1 MSTKV
6 ASLYAELSAK
16 DGLTPALANAKGGLS
31 NFAGGLKSGL
41 LQLAGWAGGAALA
54 GVAVEKF
61 AKLMHEATD
70 EAAGAQT
77 SFVRLNAT
85 IESTGR
91 AGETSAMGIRAM
103 AESLQGLFTH
113 EDIEGAA
120 NILLRFVDIP
130 TEKIP
135 EDIRLIENM
144 AAAMGTDLASA
155 AQTLGMA
162 LETGRTRG
170 LGFSKEL
177 MNTITTMMTAGD
189 VAGADA
195 LIMENLNQ
203 KFSGQAAAALET
215 YAGKQQ
221 RINTG
226 WGELKE
232 IIGEKLLPKL
242 QEFDDWLLRVQT
254 HAGLIPQTEKE
265 LNTELASMVSKRD
278 EWIAGGLSID
288 DPGLE
293 LMNAQIDALISK
305 LMFLRGDSASWA
317 RGGQDA
323 AAAWMAGIYP
333 VVNAIKPPELKA
345 SEARDYSETMQKMY
359 SANSVA
365 QKNLST
371 YFDDYHKKQIDAALA
386 EKKSAEEIAKLIKD
400 EAEAMKYL
408 HDETVKAHNAAM
420 DMQTGFETA
429 FTTAKTSSDKTAASF
444 DVIGQMMQGMG
455 DQGKDIWNEFLMQT
469 GKISP
474 AALEQFATI
483 EVAMNNLRAN
493 LASGMTIKMAVQ
505 MAVGELQSAGVIPVA
520 PAKNSPWKNLGQKSG
535 SDTTPAWYN
544 STSEDWYFGNKPPGY
559 ASGGAFVV
567 PSGYSNDNYLAR
579 FSSGE
584 RVTVTPPGQKTM
596 GGNVVINI
604 NGWQGDYRSLAREI
618 TYRQEVER
626 LMQ

>member
-1 MSTKV
+1 VSTKV

-16 DGLTPALANAKGGLS
+16 DNLTPALNTAKGGLS
-31 NFAGGLKSGL
+31 NFAGGLKSGIL
-41 LQLAGWAGGAALA
+41 GLVG
-54 GVAVEKF
+54 
-61 AKLMHEATD
+61 
-70 EAAGAQT
+70 
-77 SFVRLNAT
+77 
-85 IESTGR
+85 I
-91 AGETSAMGIRAM
+91 TSAMGVAT
-103 AESLQGLFTH
+103 AAVKLFMDSVNAAAASETAIVRL
-113 EDIEGAA
+113 EGTFKSMGREGAA
-120 NILLRFVDIP
+120 GIKASATELMKLSTFDDEAIMAAYTAIAKFGNISTGNMEQLVKTAMDVTAVMGGDLASNAENIGRILETGLVPRTWAFDAALKEQVKQQV
-130 TEKIP
+130 EA
-135 EDIRLIENM
+135 EDTAGALNTVLAELNKRYGGQE
-144 AAAMGTDLASA
+144 AAAM
-155 AQTLGMA
+155 
-162 LETGRTRG
+162 
-170 LGFSKEL
+170 
-177 MNTITTMMTAGD
+177 
-189 VAGADA
+189 
-195 LIMENLNQ
+195 
-203 KFSGQAAAALET
+203 ET
-215 YAGKQQ
+215 YAGKVD
-221 RINTG
+221 RLKVS
-226 WGELKE
+226 WGELLETVGNSQLGNGKS
-232 IIGEKLLPKL
+232 IISTMTGLVQGMTATVSGGYQVIKLL
-242 QEFDDWLLRVQT
+242 ESGD
-254 HAGLIPQTEKE
+254 
-265 LNTELASMVSKRD
+265 LAAAKIV
-278 EWIAGGLSID
+278 A
-288 DPGLE
+288 
-293 LMNAQIDALISK
+293 AQALISSGLATNQTNTLTQHTQYPSSYSLAK
-305 LMFLRGDSASWA
+305 PGIGMFEGSA
-317 RGGQDA
+317 
-323 AAAWMAGIYP
+323 
-333 VVNAIKPPELKA
+333 
-345 SEARDYSETMQKMY
+345 ARDYTETMQKMA

-365 QKNLST
+365 QKNLDS
-371 YFDDYHKKQIDAALA
+371 YFEDYHKQKIDAAIA
-386 EKKSAEEIAKLIKD
+386 EGKSAEEVAKAIQD
-400 EAEAMKYL
+400 EADAMKYL

-535 SDTTPAWYN
+535 TDTTPAWYN

-584 RVTVTPPGQKTM
+584 RVTVTPPGQKTV